1 MDQHSVLSKRG
12 TIMGFFRSREYTEY
26 MKLAAVNNGVVAI
39 TLETRRGKEEK
50 AVRAAF
56 IVDTPKGFAIKMNEL
71 MMVNISF
78 RKNFP
83 VQDEYTYFRYA
94 PVQEKF
100 KAADNTLSLDSMPEK
115 IKIRTVPY
123 YDCYL

>member
-1 MDQHSVLSKRG
+1 MNYRG
-12 TIMGFFRSREYTEY
+12 KIMGLFRSREYKEY
-26 MKLAAVNNGVVAI
+26 IKLAAVNNGSVAI
-39 TLETRRGKEEK
+39 MLETRKGKKEK

-100 KAADNTLSLDSMPEK
+100 NAADNMLSLDSMTGK

-123 YDCYL
+123 YDCFL